1 MSGAAMQEK
10 PLWNGTPSQWQ
21 NFWLYLSCVLVV
33 PIPFAIWRYLA
44 VRNTEITLTS
54 ERLRIRSGV
63 LNKHNEDVELYRVKD
78 WTLSEPLLHRL
89 LGKGV
94 IDVISSD
101 RTAPELHLDW
111 MPDARGFIEEIR
123 QAVESVRDRK
133 RVRELDVG
141 ADDTTFE

>member
-1 MSGAAMQEK
+1 MSETVMPEK
-10 PLWNGTPSQWQ
+10 PLWEGTPSQWQ
-21 NFWLYLSCVLVV
+21 NFWLYLSCILVV

-44 VRNTEITLTS
+44 VKNTEITLTS

-78 WTLSEPLLHRL
+78 WTLSEPLLQRV

-111 MPDARGFIEEIR
+111 MPDAKGFIEEIR
-123 QAVESVRDRK
+123 QAVEVVRDRK